1 MNRLSYV
8 LIFSLSLLTAETISN
23 LQSPVTP
30 QLTEEI
36 HRVNSA
42 SLIRINI
49 VMKEQIDSNVLYSN
63 VRNMSKSDRRQ
74 FVINELKYFAL
85 NTQNDIMDQ
94 LSTLKNSDKV
104 KDITSLWI
112 ANVINCYATHD
123 AIKILSN
130 RLKVTIKSY

>member
-8 LIFSLSLLTAETISN
+8 LIFSLCLLTAETISN

-36 HRVNSA
+36 YRVDSE

-49 VMKEQIDSNVLYSN
+49 VMKEQINSNVLYSN

-104 KDITSLWI
+104 KYIT
-112 ANVINCYATHD
+112 
-123 AIKILSN
+123 
-130 RLKVTIKSY
+130 